1 MFEEPLLGGKS
12 SKSASHEQHLQQ
24 YLYPSAGASKDDAPV
39 DEQPM
44 DLHVVIHQLNSF
56 FAVLWPVCITMLCAR
71 YVHLHGVVCVSV
83 SDFLANVWLSI
94 VTNVATW

>member
-12 SKSASHEQHLQQ
+12 IKTAGHDQHLQQ
-24 YLYPSAGASKDDAPV
+24 YLYPNDVAKKTLV

-71 YVHLHGVVCVSV
+71 
-83 SDFLANVWLSI
+83 
-94 VTNVATW
+94 

>member
-12 SKSASHEQHLQQ
+12 SKTAGHEQHLQQ
-24 YLYPSAGASKDDAPV
+24 YLYPNDGAKTTLV

-44 DLHVVIHQLNSF
+44 DLHIVIHQLNSF

-71 YVHLHGVVCVSV
+71 
-83 SDFLANVWLSI
+83 
-94 VTNVATW
+94 